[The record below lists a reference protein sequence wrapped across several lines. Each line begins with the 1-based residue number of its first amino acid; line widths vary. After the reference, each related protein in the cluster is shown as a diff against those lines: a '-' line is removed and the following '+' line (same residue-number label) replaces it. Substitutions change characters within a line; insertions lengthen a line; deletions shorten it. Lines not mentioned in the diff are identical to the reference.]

1 MLPANKRLNRHLFAQ
16 VNKNGKPQN
25 FPKFALKSL
34 ENKLGFNRFAIV
46 VSKKISKSAVVR
58 NALRR
63 KLYNIVG
70 QIPGNHDY
78 ILFVKN
84 NSLLSEISVDSPIW
98 A

>member
-1 MLPANKRLNRHLFAQ
+1 MLPASKRLNRHLFAQ
-16 VNKNGKPQN
+16 VNKKGKPQN
-25 FPKFALKSL
+25 FPKFSLKSL
-34 ENKLGFNRFAIV
+34 ENEIGFNRWAV
-46 VSKKISKSAVVR
+46 VVPKKISKSAVVR

-70 QIPGNHDY
+70 KIPGHHDY
-78 ILFVKN
+78 IIFVKN